1 MAQDQ
6 LPEWLRDWRWEVG
19 RRIRIEREWA
29 NVTQERLAER
39 LGVERTTVVRIE
51 TGVVSPRLD
60 RILAIAH
67 ALDTEPARLMPGGPE
82 RPTPPAAPGRGVQR
96 PPASP

>member
-1 MAQDQ
+1 MAQDH
-6 LPEWLRDWRWEVG
+6 LPDWLRDWRWEVG

-29 NVTQERLAER
+29 NLSQERLAER

-67 ALDTEPARLMPGGPE
+67 ALGTEPARLMPGGPTPPDAPE
-82 RPTPPAAPGRGVQR
+82 CGAQTPPALP
-96 PPASP
+96 